1 MSQPD
6 ERCGV
11 LQAQTQVLPSQQ
23 VSSVPTINPTTS
35 SASSP
40 PPVEPINGSQV
51 EHAPLEQEETVKP
64 KRKRYTMNAVC

>member
-6 ERCGV
+6 EQHGI
-11 LQAQTQVLPSQQ
+11 LQAQTRVLPSQQ

-35 SASSP
+35 SESSP

-51 EHAPLEQEETVKP
+51 EHAPPEQEETVKP
-64 KRKRYTMNAVC
+64 KWKRYTTNAVC